1 MNEVTH
7 ITGQGT
13 ADAGYSIRI
22 HRAGR
27 DVIQRRDQLEALT
40 EGQRTIVA
48 RRLKGLGGKSLPK
61 VDSAAVWRAL
71 DALEAFQSDPTAL
84 VMTAGLDPEELRARS
99 FAAVLNAVG
108 RDGLAAAPAAW
119 APKAVA

>member
-1 MNEVTH
+1 MLDTTH

-13 ADAGYSIRI
+13 DATGYGIRI

-27 DVIQRRDQLEALT
+27 DVILRRDQLEALSDD
-40 EGQRTIVA
+40 QRTIIA
-48 RRLKGLGGKSLPK
+48 RRLKGLGGKNLPK
-61 VDSAAVWRAL
+61 VDSVAVWRAL
-71 DALEAFQSDPTAL
+71 DALEAFRADPTAL
-84 VMTAGLDPEELRARS
+84 VMAAGVDPEELRARS

>member
-1 MNEVTH
+1 MLDTTH

-13 ADAGYSIRI
+13 DATGYGIRI

-27 DVIQRRDQLEALT
+27 DVIQRRDQLEALSDD
-40 EGQRTIVA
+40 QRVIIA
-48 RRLKGLGGKSLPK
+48 RRLKGLGGKKLPK

-71 DALEAFQSDPTAL
+71 DALEASQSDPTAL
-84 VMTAGLDPEELRARS
+84 VMASDLDPEERQARA

-119 APKAVA
+119 APKAAA